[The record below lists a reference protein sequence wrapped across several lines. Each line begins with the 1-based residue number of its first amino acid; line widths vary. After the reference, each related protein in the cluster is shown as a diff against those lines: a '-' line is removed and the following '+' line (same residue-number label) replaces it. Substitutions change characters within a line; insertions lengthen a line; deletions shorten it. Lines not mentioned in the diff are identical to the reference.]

1 MDAFVY
7 KDTNIVQCV
16 FFGAE
21 VDEVPSDVILVTGAP
36 EDIKAGWI
44 YDTSNKTF
52 SASNSLKFDDV
63 RAKRDQLLKDSD
75 YTQMTDSTHPGT
87 KDAWV
92 TYRQNLRDI
101 TKDVSDPDTIE
112 FPSQPT

>member
-21 VDEVPSDVILVTGAP
+21 VDEVPSSVIFVTGAP
-36 EDIKAGWI
+36 EDIEAGWI
-44 YDTSNKTF
+44 YDPSNKTF
-52 SASNSLKFDDV
+52 SKSNALKFDDI

-75 YTQMTDSTHPGT
+75 YTQLDDSTYPST
-87 KDAWV
+87 QDAWK
-92 TYRQNLRDI
+92 TYRQELRDI
-101 TKDVSDPDTIE
+101 TKGVTDPDTIV
-112 FPSQPT
+112 FPEEPK